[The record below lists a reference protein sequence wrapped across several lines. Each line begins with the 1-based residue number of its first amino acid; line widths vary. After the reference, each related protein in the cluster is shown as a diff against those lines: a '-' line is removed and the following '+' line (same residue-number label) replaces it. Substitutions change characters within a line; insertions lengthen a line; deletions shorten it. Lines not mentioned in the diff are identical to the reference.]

1 MPDLLADCTKI
12 LGNKVG
18 DITRYFRD
26 AQLGYD
32 AGIPGPE
39 RSGMTRM
46 LRGVYAGFS
55 RPDIKALPPV
65 QVMRGK
71 KLRIAGEV
79 IDTTE
84 VPAQQVKT
92 VVNRVV
98 SIHVW
103 RQLGTGQQARWRA
116 VWRDTRFRFRQHR
129 DMITEKGLKL
139 TKTDREM
146 FGNWT
151 RGSLDSPER
160 FFADNYRNF
169 VANPVWFRRW
179 QPEVYDLLS
188 ERF

>member
-18 DITRYFRD
+18 DITQYFRD
-26 AQLGYD
+26 AQLRYD
-32 AGIPGPE
+32 TGIPGAE

-55 RPDIKALPPV
+55 RSDVSALPPV
-65 QVMRGK
+65 RVMRGK
-71 KLRIAGEV
+71 KLQIADE
-79 IDTTE
+79 ILDTTK
-84 VPAQQVKT
+84 VPAVQVKT
-92 VVNRVV
+92 VVNRAV
-98 SIHVW
+98 SVHVW
-103 RQLGTGQQARWRA
+103 RKMSPSQQARWRTS
-116 VWRDTRFRFRQHR
+116 WRDARFRFRQHR

-146 FGNWT
+146 FGLWT
-151 RGSLDSPER
+151 SGSLDSPER

-179 QPEVYDLLS
+179 MPGVFDQLS
-188 ERF
+188 MRF